1 MFGISRSLN
10 EINVMGHAISI
21 NGINCRQG
29 LQKTLDLYFSH
40 CHFFMQ
46 GVGDDDDHYV
56 PPAAAYSYGIA
67 SQNGRTTDEEDVNDV
82 QAVATSGGT
91 SRSRAGGRR

>member
-1 MFGISRSLN
+1 MKLTSWDTRCLST
-10 EINVMGHAISI
+10 ASI
-21 NGINCRQG
+21 VVKGCK
-29 LQKTLDLYFSH
+29 KTLDLYFSH

-91 SRSRAGGRR
+91 SRSRAGGRG